1 MSISPSNPQA
11 RLAGHVRACRVDG
24 QLIFLDLRR
33 SRYFGIGGPQ
43 LPVLAEALLGQTIRE
58 STTNPALLDEWI
70 GRLRRQQLLSDA
82 PVAEAMERPNGLMEP
97 VAGLSVDDDDLAAD
111 FEWRQL
117 FRLWQAT
124 LVTTLWLRRRSLA
137 DIVDRVAMLRA
148 HNSPR
153 GDGLGTD
160 AMEAAA
166 ASYVRLRPFAL
177 TSHDRC
183 LADSLTL
190 LHFLATQGHFPRWVI
205 GVRTR
210 PFGAHSWVQ
219 SGSIVLNDQP
229 EHVRRYRPILVV

>member
-1 MSISPSNPQA
+1 MSISPSNPRA
-11 RLAGHVRACRVDG
+11 RLAGHVRACHVDG

-43 LPVLAEALLGQTIRE
+43 LPVLAETLLGHTTRE

-82 PVAEAMERPNGLMEP
+82 PATETMVQLTVLPEP
-97 VAGLSVDDDDLAAD
+97 VAGLALEDDDRVAD
-111 FEWRQL
+111 FEWRHL
-117 FRLWQAT
+117 VRLWRAT
-124 LVTTLWLRRRSLA
+124 LVTTAWLRRRSLA
-137 DIVDRVAMLRA
+137 DIVDRIATLRA
-148 HNSPR
+148 RHSRR
-153 GDGLGTD
+153 GTGLGTD

-166 ASYVRLRPFAL
+166 ARYMRLRPFAL

-190 LHFLATQGHFPRWVI
+190 LHFLATQGLFPRWVI

-219 SGSIVLNDQP
+219 SGGVVLNDQP